1 MEGTQAFGTVGA
13 GAKPE
18 GTCGRACWRPC
29 EPFGLARSTAMTR
42 DEVLTLYGPIR
53 TGIQRILRA
62 AAKACSNADV
72 NSG

>member
-1 MEGTQAFGTVGA
+1 
-13 GAKPE
+13 
-18 GTCGRACWRPC
+18 
-29 EPFGLARSTAMTR
+29 MTR